1 MNTNIPS
8 HFLPFFIPLILLQ
21 VTLIIVALLKL
32 RKTTKTKY
40 LSKPN
45 WVLIILFVNL
55 FGPIAFLSLEGKNA

>member
-8 HFLPFFIPLILLQ
+8 QFLPFFIPLILLQ
-21 VTLIIVALLKL
+21 GTLIIIALLKL
-32 RKTTKTKY
+32 RKITKTKHF
-40 LSKPN
+40 SKPI

>member
-8 HFLPFFIPLILLQ
+8 QFLPFFIPLILLQ
-21 VTLIIVALLKL
+21 GTLIIIALLKL
-32 RKTTKTKY
+32 RKITKTKHF
-40 LSKPN
+40 SKTI